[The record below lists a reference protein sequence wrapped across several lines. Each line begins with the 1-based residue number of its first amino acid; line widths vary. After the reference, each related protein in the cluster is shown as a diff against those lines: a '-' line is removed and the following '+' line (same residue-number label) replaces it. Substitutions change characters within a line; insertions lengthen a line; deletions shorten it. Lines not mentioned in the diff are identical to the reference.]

1 MALSRRHTR
10 SRLGESRR
18 QAKLFYQ
25 QILEVMD
32 QERQPL
38 NELGRTHAVSEVDD
52 DDNDDED
59 KDEDEA
65 TLH

>member
-1 MALSRRHTR
+1 MGLSRRHTR

-25 QILEVMD
+25 QILEGMD
-32 QERQPL
+32 RERQQL
-38 NELGRTHAVSEVDD
+38 DELGRTPTITEVDD
-52 DDNDDED
+52 DDNDDEP
-59 KDEDEA
+59 

>member
-1 MALSRRHTR
+1 MGLSRRHTK

-25 QILEVMD
+25 QILEQMD
-32 QERQPL
+32 RERQQP
-38 NELGRTHAVSEVDD
+38 NELSLTHAISEDD
-52 DDNDDED
+52 
-59 KDEDEA
+59 DEA

>member
-10 SRLGESRR
+10 SRFGESRR

-25 QILEVMD
+25 QILEGMD
-32 QERQPL
+32 RERQQL
-38 NELGRTHAVSEVDD
+38 NELERPHAISEVDD
-52 DDNDDED
+52 DDNDDEP
-59 KDEDEA
+59 

>member
-1 MALSRRHTR
+1 MVLSRRHTR

-25 QILEVMD
+25 QILEDMD
-32 QERQPL
+32 QKRPQL
-38 NELGRTHAVSEVDD
+38 DELGRPHPISEVDD
-52 DDNDDED
+52 GDDDDD
-59 KDEDEA
+59 HA

>member
-1 MALSRRHTR
+1 MALSRRHSR

-25 QILEVMD
+25 QILEGMD
-32 QERQPL
+32 QERQQL
-38 NELGRTHAVSEVDD
+38 DELGRTQAISEVD
-52 DDNDDED
+52 DDNDDEP
-59 KDEDEA
+59 

>member
-10 SRLGESRR
+10 SRFGESRR

-25 QILEVMD
+25 QILEGMD

-38 NELGRTHAVSEVDD
+38 DELGRMRAISDVDHD
-52 DDNDDED
+52 GNDDNDQ
-59 KDEDEA
+59 A

>member
-1 MALSRRHTR
+1 MGLSRRHTK

-25 QILEVMD
+25 QIFEQMD
-32 QERQPL
+32 REQPQPD
-38 NELGRTHAVSEVDD
+38 ELVLTHAIPEDD
-52 DDNDDED
+52 
-59 KDEDEA
+59 DEA

>member
-1 MALSRRHTR
+1 MGLSRRHTR

-25 QILEVMD
+25 QILEGMD
-32 QERQPL
+32 RERQQL
-38 NELGRTHAVSEVDD
+38 DELGRTRAVSEVDD
-52 DDNDDED
+52 DDNDDEP
-59 KDEDEA
+59 

>member
-1 MALSRRHTR
+1 MGLSRRHTR

-25 QILEVMD
+25 QILEGMD
-32 QERQPL
+32 RERQQL
-38 NELGRTHAVSEVDD
+38 DELGQTRANSEVDD
-52 DDNDDED
+52 DDNDDEP
-59 KDEDEA
+59 

>member
-1 MALSRRHTR
+1 MALSRRHIR
-10 SRLGESRR
+10 SRFGESRR

-25 QILEVMD
+25 QILEGMD

-38 NELGRTHAVSEVDD
+38 DELGRMRAISDVDHD
-52 DDNDDED
+52 GNDDNDQ
-59 KDEDEA
+59 A